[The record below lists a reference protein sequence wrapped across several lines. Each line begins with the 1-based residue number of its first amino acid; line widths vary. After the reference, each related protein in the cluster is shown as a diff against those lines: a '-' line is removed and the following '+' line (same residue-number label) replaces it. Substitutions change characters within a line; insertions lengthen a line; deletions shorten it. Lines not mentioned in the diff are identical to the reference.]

1 MCIRDRFKRLRY
13 GALYNLAALVRETL
27 DEVADDLV
35 AGSCVI
41 FFPGKSQALTF
52 PVVTEEKRG
61 VGEPSNEPALK
72 GVRESFVESIRT
84 NTSMVRRHMKATQLK
99 IEEEI
104 VGRQSR
110 TQVDILYLDGI
121 ADPDTVAQVKR
132 RLQDIDI
139 DGVEAAGNLEEYL
152 VEGDR
157 SPFPL
162 MAYTQRPDRFCQ
174 GLLEGRVGLLADGI
188 PLGWLV
194 PGTIDQF
201 FKTGQ
206 DQAYHWMVSSA
217 LRLIRWFCALVT
229 LVVPGLYIALVTF
242 HPEAIPVKLALS
254 IAAAKQEVPFSTVF
268 EVLIMLL
275 AFEVLQEAG
284 LRLPSPIG
292 ATVSIL
298 GGLVVGNAAVEAH
311 IVSPAVL
318 IAVAI
323 AGVAGYT
330 MPSQDM
336 AAALR
341 LWRFLLAILA
351 SLGGL
356 FGLAMGCAALICHL
370 AGLESFGVPYLAP
383 FTSAAGQ
390 ERGSP
395 DLIRLPLPWM
405 KWRNGAARSANRRNQ
420 R

>member
-1 MCIRDRFKRLRY
+1 M
-13 GALYNLAALVRETL
+13 
-27 DEVADDLV
+27 
-35 AGSCVI
+35 
-41 FFPGKSQALTF
+41 
-52 PVVTEEKRG
+52 
-61 VGEPSNEPALK
+61 
-72 GVRESFVESIRT
+72 
-84 NTSMVRRHMKATQLK
+84 
-99 IEEEI
+99 
-104 VGRQSR
+104 
-110 TQVDILYLDGI
+110 
-121 ADPDTVAQVKR
+121 
-132 RLQDIDI
+132 
-139 DGVEAAGNLEEYL
+139 
-152 VEGDR
+152 
-157 SPFPL
+157 
-162 MAYTQRPDRFCQ
+162 
-174 GLLEGRVGLLADGI
+174 GLLCDGLPFGYL
-188 PLGWLV
+188 L
-194 PGTIDQF
+194 PGTMDQF
-201 FKTGQ
+201 FRTSQ
-206 DQAYHWMVSSA
+206 DRAFNWMTASMLLL
-217 LRLIRWFCALVT
+217 LRYFCMAATLLI
-229 LVVPGLYIALVTF
+229 PGLYIALVTF

-254 IAAAKQEVPFSTVF
+254 IVAAKQEVPFSTVF
-268 EVLIMLL
+268 EVLIMLV

-356 FGLAMGCAALICHL
+356 FGLAMGCGALICHL

-405 KWRNGAARSANRRNQ
+405 KWRPCAARSANRRNQ

>member
-1 MCIRDRFKRLRY
+1 MSVVTSLIEGLVIA
-13 GALYNLAALVRETL
+13 ALVLVFFFGEWKSSFIIGVTMPISVLAAL
-27 DEVADDLV
+27 
-35 AGSCVI
+35 I
-41 FFPGKSQALTF
+41 
-52 PVVTEEKRG
+52 
-61 VGEPSNEPALK
+61 
-72 GVRESFVESIRT
+72 
-84 NTSMVRRHMKATQLK
+84 
-99 IEEEI
+99 
-104 VGRQSR
+104 
-110 TQVDILYLDGI
+110 
-121 ADPDTVAQVKR
+121 
-132 RLQDIDI
+132 
-139 DGVEAAGNLEEYL
+139 
-152 VEGDR
+152 
-157 SPFPL
+157 L
-162 MAYTQRPDRFCQ
+162 MAAFD
-174 GLLEGRVGLLADGI
+174 
-188 PLGWLV
+188 
-194 PGTIDQF
+194 
-201 FKTGQ
+201 
-206 DQAYHWMVSSA
+206 M
-217 LRLIRWFCALVT
+217 
-229 LVVPGLYIALVTF
+229 
-242 HPEAIPVKLALS
+242 S
-254 IAAAKQEVPFSTVF
+254 INLMS
-268 EVLIMLL
+268 
-275 AFEVLQEAG
+275 
-284 LRLPSPIG
+284 
-292 ATVSIL
+292 L